1 MLYNGKSTK
10 FLRFE
15 ILPPFI
21 EVELFVV
28 VDVSV
33 LQGLLD
39 IDDLVT
45 LDVKLVEH
53 LAVALLEVVGHFEFV
68 LLGGDI
74 GLDLGVGVVDDGQEH
89 VEQHE
94 EDEEDVEDEVG
105 RAEDAV
111 RLFQLVEV
119 EVAEDDSEQRE
130 AASEDDDK
138 TRMLIHGY
146 VQKCST

>member
-1 MLYNGKSTK
+1 MLSVYIWQRVRTYVFKEVHDGVWRHLFDSQLLN
-10 FLRFE
+10 FLVR
-15 ILPPFI
+15 
-21 EVELFVV
+21 
-28 VDVSV
+28 
-33 LQGLLD
+33 
-39 IDDLVT
+39 LVQN
-45 LDVKLVEH
+45 
-53 LAVALLEVVGHFEFV
+53 
-68 LLGGDI
+68 
-74 GLDLGVGVVDDGQEH
+74 GQEH

-111 RLFQLVEV
+111 GLFQLVEV